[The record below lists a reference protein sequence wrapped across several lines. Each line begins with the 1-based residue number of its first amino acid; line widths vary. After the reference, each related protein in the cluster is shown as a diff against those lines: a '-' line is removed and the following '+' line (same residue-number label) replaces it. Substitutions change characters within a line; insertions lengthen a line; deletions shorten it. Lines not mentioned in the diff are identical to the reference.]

1 MKRIIENPHIYI
13 PEMEI
18 VNSGLIGAVHKV
30 NSRLIKAVHYYDKC
44 YWVFQWTFGD
54 MQVIDYDRLNRS
66 QFKLLT

>member
-54 MQVIDYDRLNRS
+54 TQVIDYDRLSRS